1 MPTLNGRRTRSLP
14 ELVDVQGSRVL
25 RKLLSTGSFAA
36 LKDGDGAQASSSTSS
51 GAVSDSST
59 DDSLFEEIYSRWP
72 HANRIDAIE
81 SPPCREATREPP
93 KHAPRRDASTKHA
106 PAEDAETRIP
116 SRSTRS
122 SSPPTPTPSC
132 PLPPSL
138 ATLNPHSRLG
148 GDDDSEDDGWWH
160 FPEDCAS
167 SSSCSFTR
175 IGGNVPASHAL
186 EDEWH
191 LYDLKRMDP
200 LSFSLWFIACYSD
213 WFYAVIP
220 DYLLRVVPH
229 SGTLLSML
237 ALYFFTQA
245 QALLWAFL
253 SIAVSI
259 MCTRAVQ
266 FIDKCNLLSAVSMH
280 WLPDSVI
287 GADNS
292 ATAADFA
299 GGPCRAKFTRAANG
313 AGGQQNGG

>member
-36 LKDGDGAQASSSTSS
+36 LKDGDGAQADDVSSSTSS
-51 GAVSDSST
+51 GAASDGST
-59 DDSLFEEIYSRWP
+59 DDSLLQEIYSRWP
-72 HANRIDAIE
+72 PANRVNAME
-81 SPPCREATREPP
+81 SPPCHEATWEPP
-93 KHAPRRDASTKHA
+93 KHAPRRDAGTKHA
-106 PAEDAETRIP
+106 PARDTDTRIQ

-122 SSPPTPTPSC
+122 S
-132 PLPPSL
+132 
-138 ATLNPHSRLG
+138 HG
-148 GDDDSEDDGWWH
+148 GDEDEDDGWWH
-160 FPEDCAS
+160 FPEERAS

-175 IGGNVPASHAL
+175 MGGNAPASHAL

-266 FIDKCNLLSAVSMH
+266 FIDKCDLLSAVSMH

-287 GADNS
+287 RADNS
-292 ATAADFA
+292 ATAADVA
-299 GGPCRAKFTRAANG
+299 GGPRRSKCTRPANG
-313 AGGQQNGG
+313 AGGKQNGG